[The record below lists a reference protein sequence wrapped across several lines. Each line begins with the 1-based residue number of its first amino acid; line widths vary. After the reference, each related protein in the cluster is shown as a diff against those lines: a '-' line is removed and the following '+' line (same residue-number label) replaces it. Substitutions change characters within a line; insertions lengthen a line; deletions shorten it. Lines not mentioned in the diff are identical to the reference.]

1 MNPNWPRYTTK
12 DPCPICG
19 KASTQQDHPFCSPR
33 CADIDLNRWLAGR
46 YVIPAESVEDSEDE
60 DALAPGAGDEE
71 DEV

>member
-1 MNPNWPRYTTK
+1 MPDNVVKLRPTR
-12 DPCPICG
+12 PCPICG
-19 KASTQQDHPFCSPR
+19 QASPQQDHPFCSPR